1 MSKKYKFQ
9 TIVATATVRSEFTNL
24 RDKLSG
30 ATDKL
35 LMSALWETMDVKAVE
50 KFINDNNKAAKAERL
65 AKKEARKAE
74 QAAKRAEASK
84 VKLAAKLAK
93 LEAEVK

>member
-1 MSKKYKFQ
+1 MNKKYKFQ
-9 TIVATATVRSEFTNL
+9 TIVATETVRADFTAL

-50 KFINDNNKAAKAERL
+50 KFINDNSKAAKAERVT
-65 AKKEARKAE
+65 KQEARKVE
-74 QAAKRAEASK
+74 QAAKRAEVSK